1 MCTRHLTHTQLPPQ
15 FIVQSQCGHP
25 LQCTLVAPVLAYG
38 CEVWGVYA
46 LASIGTQACEWGT
59 DRALLGESVQK
70 AFVRGTLQVPLSTTV
85 VLMKSEVGTKPLV
98 HA

>member
-1 MCTRHLTHTQLPPQ
+1 M
-15 FIVQSQCGHP
+15 HP
-25 LQCTLVAPVLAYG
+25 GGTCACVWLRSVG
-38 CEVWGVYA
+38 CVRVSKHRYAGV
-46 LASIGTQACEWGT
+46 CEWGT